1 MRSKLVCAFVALL
14 LLSPPGQKKAFAYY
28 DDVHYALTYYICRQN
43 GYTPLQSYRIASVCS
58 AVDWDPDTEPVQP
71 MGQLKIVAHGAVPLI
86 EPLSRVIYLSRDPEE
101 LLLDALKMDY
111 SGLKPMVAHGQDPR
125 WRFHAMRNE
134 LVYSDA
140 IGRGSGAVEA
150 DAAILKQ
157 RDALIDFAIKTS
169 KNPGAFL
176 HAFQDEEPHRGYGT
190 EWGHWP
196 VPNDIASKHGGLSIG
211 GTTDWIATRQ
221 EDVAMVSER
230 IYDYLR
236 RFMDKVSPH
245 QRYRPY
251 KEEDYRR
258 LIPALARANPA
269 PPPLDSDL
277 KREMYVHYYAQEN
290 GINLRFLAG
299 ISDLAVVSDLASQL
313 NRSGL
318 SFKDLAKQKNGP
330 KLEDAILVVNSAL
343 QEAGMDDRAPIGPAS
358 FNLGPDGNLADES
371 QRDKWVLAGALEVT
385 LQTPPAMSAPGQAPT
400 YRTIVKMKPTRK
412 GEQEYELHG
421 LEPAMLKQ
429 GVPYRW
435 QNLPIGDLIVEITK
449 PDGTIVRREV
459 TLEKQ
464 ETILP
469 VQLEPGASKVWI
481 CEKPKVRG
489 GTVWGPYEEEGKFL
503 PAFSGTATSASFT
516 DPEGKH
522 SGSAKW
528 SALPESLREGQEVRI
543 TMSATKMRVS
553 MNWPTGSKRSS
564 YGVADLPELY
574 PGRNS
579 LDTSFKFQPGPGKAK
594 FQVSVLA
601 QPTYTAFSDA
611 FGVYVTCEY
620 RLAE

>member
-1 MRSKLVCAFVALL
+1 MRCATNWCTAMRSGGAPAQWRPTQPSSSSAT
-14 LLSPPGQKKAFAYY
+14 LLSISRSRPPRTRGPSCTRFRMKS
-28 DDVHYALTYYICRQN
+28 LT
-43 GYTPLQSYRIASVCS
+43 
-58 AVDWDPDTEPVQP
+58 E
-71 MGQLKIVAHGAVPLI
+71 
-86 EPLSRVIYLSRDPEE
+86 
-101 LLLDALKMDY
+101 
-111 SGLKPMVAHGQDPR
+111 
-125 WRFHAMRNE
+125 
-134 LVYSDA
+134 
-140 IGRGSGAVEA
+140 
-150 DAAILKQ
+150 
-157 RDALIDFAIKTS
+157 
-169 KNPGAFL
+169 
-176 HAFQDEEPHRGYGT
+176 GT
-190 EWGHWP
+190 ELNG
-196 VPNDIASKHGGLSIG
+196 DIGPYQTILPASTAASASEVQLIGLRLARKTLQWCQRESM
-211 GTTDWIATRQ
+211 TTCEDSWTR
-221 EDVAMVSER
+221 
-230 IYDYLR
+230 
-236 RFMDKVSPH
+236 SPPINGIDLT
-245 QRYRPY
+245 R
-251 KEEDYRR
+251 EDYRR

-385 LQTPPAMSAPGQAPT
+385 LQTPPGVSAPGQAPT

-429 GVPYRW
+429 GFLYRW
-435 QNLPIGDLIVEITK
+435 DNLPIGDLIVEITK
-449 PDGTIVRREV
+449 PDGTIARREV

-469 VQLEPGASKVWI
+469 VQLEPVVSKVWI

-503 PAFSGTATSASFT
+503 PALSGTATSASFT

-543 TMSATKMRVS
+543 TMSAMKMRVS